1 MFIPF
6 FILCYFQKF
15 PKLRK
20 ITKIRNFQ
28 KIYKITKKITHKKGK
43 KQLFI
48 AYSINKQQQPR
59 GVKNV

>member
-15 PKLRK
+15 PKLHK

-43 KQLFI
+43 EQLFI
-48 AYSINKQQQPR
+48 ELFI
-59 GVKNV
+59 